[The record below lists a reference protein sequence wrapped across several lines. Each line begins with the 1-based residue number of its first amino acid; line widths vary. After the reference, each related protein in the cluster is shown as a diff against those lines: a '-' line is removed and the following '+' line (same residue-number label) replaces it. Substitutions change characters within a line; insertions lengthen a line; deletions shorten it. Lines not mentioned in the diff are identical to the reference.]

1 MTDYLQDLGYLALS
15 SRLKRLSEK
24 LAVSV
29 AEVYQA
35 EGIKFEPRWF
45 PVFRLLADR
54 GLTSVTEI
62 AQAIGIT
69 HPAVNQIAAEL
80 EKAGLIKAVAD
91 STDRRKRMLKLTNK
105 GNDVCKQLQKVWQGL
120 HAAVSD
126 SVAESGA
133 DLVNAAAAM
142 EKALN
147 KRSLL
152 SRYEQYHEQKDCA
165 KIEIVDLT
173 PEYSQHFARLNR
185 AWIEK
190 YFSIE
195 TSDLAQLGNP
205 EKIIEEGGAV
215 LFARIGEKIVG
226 TCALKKIDEQTI
238 ELIKMAVDE
247 AYRGLGI
254 GRLLMEAAISRA
266 QKMNFKQVRLETNS
280 KLKEAVGLYKA
291 VGFKEIALEAHLQ
304 SKYARV
310 DLIME
315 MQLSSASLHIANK

>member
-24 LAVSV
+24 LATCV

-54 GLTSVTEI
+54 GLMSVTDI

-80 EKAGLIKAVAD
+80 EKAGLITAVAD
-91 STDRRKRMLKLTNK
+91 TTDRRKRMLKLTKK
-105 GNDVCKQLQKVWQGL
+105 GNAICMQLQKIWQGL
-120 HAAVSD
+120 HASISD

-147 KRSLL
+147 RQSLL
-152 SRYEQYHEQKDCA
+152 SRYEQYHEQTKSI
-165 KIEIVDLT
+165 KIEIIDLA
-173 PEYSQHFARLNR
+173 PEYSHHFARLNR

-195 TSDLAQLGNP
+195 ASDLAQLGNP
-205 EKIIEEGGAV
+205 EKIIENGGAV
-215 LFARIGEKIVG
+215 LFAKIDEKIVG
-226 TCALKKIDEQTI
+226 TCALKKVDEDTI

-254 GRLLMEAAISRA
+254 GRLLMEAAIARA
-266 QKMNFKQVRLETNS
+266 QKMNFKQLRLETNS

-291 VGFKEIALEAHLQ
+291 IGFKEVVPEAHLK

-315 MQLSSASLHIANK
+315 MQLAGTI